1 MGETLEQTAEKLFPT
16 TTENDAL
23 NYQHVVMKSNWL
35 KGAQIGVKWQQERS
49 YSEEEVIQFVEFI
62 FKNTL
67 LVNVKGVEGVLEH
80 FKNK

>member
-1 MGETLEQTAEKLFPT
+1 MSETLEQTAEKLFPT

-49 YSEEEVIQFVEFI
+49 YSEEELKS
-62 FKNTL
+62 KNSE
-67 LVNVKGVEGVLEH
+67 K
-80 FKNK
+80 FRKKKNRMESRVAN